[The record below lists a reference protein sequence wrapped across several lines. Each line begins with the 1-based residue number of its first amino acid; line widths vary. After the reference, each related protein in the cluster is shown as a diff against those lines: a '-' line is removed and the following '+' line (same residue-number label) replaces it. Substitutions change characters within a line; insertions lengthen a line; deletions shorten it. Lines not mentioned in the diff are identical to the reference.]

1 MGSACFRVI
10 ITWCEGSR
18 LTRLPSYELPPTQRA
33 RPLPVGNSK
42 QSSTIFTD
50 ESKKK
55 RGKKNK
61 KVENDT
67 PRAFRRIMA
76 AAQGKKTRSGLD
88 DGVPEPK
95 PKSDRDHPDPDL
107 KIRPGEKM
115 RDFAARV
122 DAALPVSGLTRK
134 TVAKDG
140 KDEQGFKV
148 WRTTKERKM
157 HKLYA
162 EWHEEERK
170 IQERKEEEMEEAAE
184 RELENDAAGITNP
197 AFLLGDESGSGKK
210 KKNKRGKQ
218 GKEEDPWAI
227 LRKKRAETKAGLH
240 DVVQA
245 PPELHKEKTRHLKVA
260 NAATVDVGSIPKAAG
275 SLRRREELQA
285 ERQDVLEAYRKI
297 REHEQKKLNGKVS

>member
-1 MGSACFRVI
+1 MPHKHKRKR
-10 ITWCEGSR
+10 EGGEGD
-18 LTRLPSYELPPTQRA
+18 YELPPSQRA

-42 QSSTIFTD
+42 QSSTIFTSD
-50 ESKKK
+50 TKKK
-55 RGKKNK
+55 RKNK
-61 KVENDT
+61 NKGVDNDT

-88 DGVPEPK
+88 DGVESK
-95 PKSDRDHPDPDL
+95 PKSDRDLPNGDL
-107 KIRPGEKM
+107 KIRPGEDM
-115 RDFAARV
+115 RSFSARV

-134 TVAKDG
+134 TVTKDG

-170 IQERKEEEMEEAAE
+170 IRERREEELEEAAA
-184 RELENDAAGITNP
+184 RELENDAAGITSS
-197 AFLLGDESGSGKK
+197 AFLLDDDNGSGRKK
-210 KKNKRGKQ
+210 KGKK
-218 GKEEDPWAI
+218 GKKGKDEDPWAV
-227 LRKKRAETKAGLH
+227 LLKKRAEKKAGLH

-245 PPELHKEKTRHLKVA
+245 PPELHKEKTRHLKVR
-260 NAATVDVGSIPKAAG
+260 NATVDVGNIPKASG

-285 ERQDVLEAYRKI
+285 ERDDVLEAYRKI
-297 REHEQKKLNGKVS
+297 REHEQRKLTGKRS